1 MMGIAVG
8 FGLLALVLL
17 IICGNVA
24 GMAVARGVAREQEI
38 AIRLALGSGR
48 FRVARLF
55 LTEAFLIAVLGGV
68 LGVLFAQ
75 WGLGLATPF
84 IPDMAEVSPGAGRGL
99 VPLAL
104 AVTLVATMAVG
115 LLPSIRFSRPEL
127 VSSIKDDSGTGGRK
141 VGRIHRY
148 SASAQA
154 GLALC
159 LLVTSA
165 LFIRA
170 LGFMEQKDLG
180 FQPENLY
187 TVRINLTQEGMETR
201 ELAEPFLARVREAMG
216 GLPGVRSVSVADGVP
231 VDLVGNFTGASR
243 ADQPDPAFGRVQVEF
258 TLADE
263 GFFETIGTPLLQGRG
278 FEPSDDVGS
287 ERVVVITQSLA
298 EDLWPGEDAL
308 GRSLWS
314 GMTGEGPQAFTV
326 VGLVP
331 DLASSRPTED
341 WPHIFAARRQIFYPR
356 IMVVVRAEGDPS
368 VVSRAIR
375 STLLQIEP
383 DLAYPAVVS
392 SESLLER
399 ATGNQRFSARAAG
412 GLGLLALLLA
422 AIGVYGV
429 VAFTVSSRTR
439 EIGLRMAMGAT
450 RGSVLRKVLG
460 DGVRL
465 ALPGLILGSLASAGL
480 AVAVRAE
487 FFGLSPVDPVSF
499 LVAGGAL
506 FAVVVLA
513 SVAPA
518 RRAAA
523 LDPMRALKSE

>member
-1 MMGIAVG
+1 
-8 FGLLALVLL
+8 
-17 IICGNVA
+17 
-24 GMAVARGVAREQEI
+24 
-38 AIRLALGSGR
+38 
-48 FRVARLF
+48 VARLF
-55 LTEAFLIAVLGGV
+55 LMEAFLIALAGGV
-68 LGVLFAQ
+68 LGVLFGR
-75 WGLGLATPF
+75 WGLDLAAPF
-84 IPDMAEVSPGAGRGL
+84 IPDVTEVSLGAGGGL
-99 VPLAL
+99 LPVAL
-104 AVTLVATMAVG
+104 AVTLVATLAVG

-141 VGRIHRY
+141 VGRLHRY
-148 SASAQA
+148 AASAQA

-170 LGFMEQKDLG
+170 LGFMEGKDLG

-201 ELAEPFLARVREAMG
+201 ELAEPFLSRVREGMEAV
-216 GLPGVRSVSVADGVP
+216 PGVRSVSVADGIP

-243 ADQPDPAFGRVQVEF
+243 ADQPDPAFGRMQVEF
-258 TLADE
+258 TLVDE

-278 FEPSDDVGS
+278 FEPTDDEGS
-287 ERVVVITQSLA
+287 ERVVVVTQSLA
-298 EDLWPGEDAL
+298 AGLWPGEDAL
-308 GRSLWS
+308 GRRIWS

-326 VGLVP
+326 VGVVP
-331 DLASSRPTED
+331 DVASSRPTED
-341 WPHIFAARRQIFYPR
+341 WPNIFAARRQIFHPR
-356 IMVVVRAEGDPS
+356 IMVLIRAEGDPS
-368 VVSRAIR
+368 AVSQSIRAK
-375 STLLQIEP
+375 LLEIEP
-383 DLAYPAVVS
+383 NLAYPSVVT

-412 GLGLLALLLA
+412 GLGLLALILA

-429 VAFTVSSRTR
+429 VAFAVSSRTR

-450 RGSVLRKVLG
+450 RGAVLKKVLR

-465 ALPGLILGSLASAGL
+465 ALPGLALGGLASAGM

-487 FFGLSPVDPVSF
+487 FFGLSPIDPVAF
-499 LVAGGAL
+499 VGAGGLL

-513 SVAPA
+513 SLAPA

-523 LDPMRALKSE
+523 LDPMRALRME